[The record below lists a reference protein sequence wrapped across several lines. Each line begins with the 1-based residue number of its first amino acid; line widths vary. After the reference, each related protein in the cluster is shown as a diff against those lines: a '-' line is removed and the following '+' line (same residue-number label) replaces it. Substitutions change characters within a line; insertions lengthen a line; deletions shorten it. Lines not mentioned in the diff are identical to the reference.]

1 MLCSEKKSADRR
13 AMASGVRCMAYEM
26 GERSEL
32 YTHSVKHHC
41 TIIGD
46 FLL

>member
-32 YTHSVKHHC
+32 YTSVNSLSKTPLC
-41 TIIGD
+41 T
-46 FLL
+46 L